1 MKSIATIL
9 FLFFSLTSLAVLAID
24 QSFENPYIN
33 DSLQKKEEV
42 SPEKKAAIRKYNRL
56 VKICNEEVKGFES
69 EKELLRNIQDSIND
83 IAIFFS
89 EEKKGKWLTDIM
101 LSRAYQLMAYEH
113 LHKDSLVSPDSLDL
127 LIVELYGKILD
138 ADSMNLN
145 ANYNLAVFY
154 YNKGVNLFNKPFF
167 EDSIIDVKVLTE
179 EKMKAKSWFE
189 KSEPFM
195 SRALRI
201 SDKMEIRMAMSNL
214 TEKDELTKMKGL
226 GLWNRILFKSL
237 KMEQELMENFEDSVK
252 VSTLSVKKRQE
263 HLIDF
268 YFSRIAQV
276 NKYIQSRSE
285 PTKNLD
291 SLNLFKELLYLRV
304 LKIDSMDLEANY
316 QLFVN
321 HHLRLVKLIDQYYD
335 SIMNKAEKLEIKESA
350 KAEFNK
356 FISFYSR
363 YNNLLGNQSKFYLK
377 EQEGYW
383 GILNEEEQRELKIL
397 LRDKL
402 IIQTLMD

>member
-9 FLFFSLTSLAVLAID
+9 FLFSSLTSLAVLAID
-24 QSFENPYIN
+24 QSFENPYLN
-33 DSLQKKEEV
+33 DSLQKREEV

-252 VSTLSVKKRQE
+252 VSTLTVKKRQE

-291 SLNLFKELLYLRV
+291 SLNLFKELLYLKV
-304 LKIDSMDLEANY
+304 LKIDSMDL
-316 QLFVN
+316 
-321 HHLRLVKLIDQYYD
+321 
-335 SIMNKAEKLEIKESA
+335 
-350 KAEFNK
+350 
-356 FISFYSR
+356 
-363 YNNLLGNQSKFYLK
+363 
-377 EQEGYW
+377 
-383 GILNEEEQRELKIL
+383 
-397 LRDKL
+397 
-402 IIQTLMD
+402 